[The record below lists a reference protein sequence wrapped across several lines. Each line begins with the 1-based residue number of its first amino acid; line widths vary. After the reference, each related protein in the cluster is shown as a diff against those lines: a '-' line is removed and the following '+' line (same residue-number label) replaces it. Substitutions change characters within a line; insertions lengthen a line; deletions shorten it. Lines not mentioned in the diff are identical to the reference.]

1 LGSSRGHQL
10 PARRAGE
17 SVPRHLPRR
26 LPRRQARGPRR
37 RRTECRGPPHP
48 GRQTPRSTGAGVGL
62 LTCRDAPRKGPRL
75 VPSLLRRVRGDA
87 LHRDRAH
94 RVPARRRGLVRDGRG
109 NRVCH
114 LRPRPGAGIGVGESV
129 AGREWSG
136 LPDRPVAVLV
146 RLGRLRGNRVR
157 VGQSRQDPECIHR
170 LHLLGHRVGARPA
183 RNRRRRHRV
192 PVVRRGRLSHRG
204 AGATAVPQA
213 LRSRPHEHHRD
224 PDVRDPRRGHP
235 AHPAHRGDA
244 AVHLLRRLVAHRQLR
259 DPPVAAAHLPRV
271 RRTSCQTRGPGRRAR
286 APMNRAIRRV
296 GIGVTVLILLLV
308 GQLTYLQVYD
318 SDHLANDP
326 RNIRFQLRDFSKPRG
341 RILTSDDQVLAR
353 SVETGDELKF
363 QRLYPQGALFSQ
375 LVGYQS
381 FVFGNT
387 GLERTYNNELAGR
400 DPLLQIR
407 NVGDLLAGK
416 EPIGNVVLST
426 SASLQTAA
434 RDALGAQ
441 HGSVVVMN
449 PKTGGIMAMYSN
461 PSYDPQ
467 PFASHNSDAVQA
479 YEKLL
484 RAKPDKPDLP
494 RAYRERFPPGSTFK
508 VVTSSV
514 ALGTGRFTPQ
524 SVFPVRT
531 ELDLP
536 QTNNTLKN
544 FGGESCGGTLALSFQ
559 ESCNTTF
566 GQIGLE
572 LGNEFVP
579 GMQKFGIGAAP
590 PLAVAPG
597 AADSVGPAPGS
608 FQQNQPLFAFAGIG
622 QGDVAVTPLQ
632 MALSASAV
640 ANKGQIMEPHVGDR
654 ITDGDDN
661 TVKTID
667 PK

>member
-1 LGSSRGHQL
+1 
-10 PARRAGE
+10 
-17 SVPRHLPRR
+17 
-26 LPRRQARGPRR
+26 
-37 RRTECRGPPHP
+37 
-48 GRQTPRSTGAGVGL
+48 
-62 LTCRDAPRKGPRL
+62 
-75 VPSLLRRVRGDA
+75 
-87 LHRDRAH
+87 
-94 RVPARRRGLVRDGRG
+94 
-109 NRVCH
+109 
-114 LRPRPGAGIGVGESV
+114 
-129 AGREWSG
+129 
-136 LPDRPVAVLV
+136 
-146 RLGRLRGNRVR
+146 
-157 VGQSRQDPECIHR
+157 
-170 LHLLGHRVGARPA
+170 
-183 RNRRRRHRV
+183 
-192 PVVRRGRLSHRG
+192 
-204 AGATAVPQA
+204 
-213 LRSRPHEHHRD
+213 
-224 PDVRDPRRGHP
+224 
-235 AHPAHRGDA
+235 
-244 AVHLLRRLVAHRQLR
+244 
-259 DPPVAAAHLPRV
+259 
-271 RRTSCQTRGPGRRAR
+271 
-286 APMNRAIRRV
+286 MNRAIRRV

-318 SDHLANDP
+318 ADHLANDP

-341 RILTSDDQVLAR
+341 WILTADDQVLAR

-387 GLERTYNNELAGR
+387 GIERTYNNELAGR

-426 SASLQTAA
+426 SATLQAAA

-449 PKTGGIMAMYSN
+449 PKTGAILAMYSN

-467 PFASHNSDAVQA
+467 PFASHNSQAVQN
-479 YEKLL
+479 YDKLL
-484 RAKPDKPDLP
+484 RASPDKPDLP

-508 VVTSSV
+508 VITSSV
-514 ALGTGRFTPQ
+514 ALGTGQFTPE
-524 SVFPVRT
+524 SMFPVLT

-566 GQIGLE
+566 GRIGLD

-579 GMQKFGIGAAP
+579 GMEKFGIGSAP
-590 PLAVAPG
+590 PLDVAPG
-597 AADSVGPAPGS
+597 AADSVGPPPGS

-640 ANKGQIMEPHVGDR
+640 ANNGQIMQPHVADR
-654 ITDGDDN
+654 ITDSDDN

-667 PK
+667 PKPWRTAMTPQVAATVTTMMQSVVERGTGTSAQIPGVSVAGKTGTAQNQSGAPHAWFVGFAPAEDPQVVVAVMVEHGGSVGSEATGGRVAAPIAAEMIRMVLGR